1 MTTKRSP
8 QEEAP
13 SCPNCHRSIEHD
25 LAIEMAYCSAC
36 GHPVER
42 PEEEDS
48 GDSERAALTQD

>member
-13 SCPNCHRSIEHD
+13 SCPNCHRNIEHD

-36 GHPVER
+36 GHPIER
-42 PEEEDS
+42 PQEDP
-48 GDSERAALTQD
+48 GDSEQAALTQD